1 MPILLLRRALLRLC
15 VFGLA
20 ASLAASLCIMAPAHA
35 QIERA
40 HGLSLLDVPA
50 LARDFAH
57 LPYVNPRAPKG
68 GTVRIAALGS
78 FDSLNPFLIRGN
90 AAEGLGLIY
99 DTLMAENLDEPASV
113 YGLIASHVSAP
124 ADLSSAT
131 FFLRRAARFH
141 DGEPITAEDV
151 AFSLTMLKTHHPSY
165 QAYYK
170 DVVRAEIVGP
180 HEVRFHFA
188 QPNNRELPFI
198 IAQLP
203 ILPQHYW
210 ADREFNQTTLEPPLG
225 SGPYKIGALNAGR
238 SIAYQRVE
246 EYWARD
252 LNIQRGQHNFD
263 RIQYVYFGDGQI
275 AFEALKGG
283 ELDFRYE
290 NHSRN
295 WATGYEIDAV
305 RSGALIRK
313 EIAHKQG
320 TGMQGFVLNLR
331 RPQFQ
336 DVRVREA
343 LNLAFDFEWSNRM
356 LFHGAYI
363 RTDSYFSN
371 SELAARGL
379 PSAAE
384 RKLLQPWRAQLPP
397 ALFTEIWRNPRAGT
411 PAELRANLR
420 RAAALLRA
428 AGWEVRDGMLQK
440 NGQPFA
446 LEFLIF
452 GPAFERIITPYQ
464 RNLKRL
470 GIDSSVRQVDA
481 SQYQNRLRDY
491 DFDVVIGLFGQ
502 SLSPG
507 NEQRDFWSSAA
518 AARKGGR
525 NLIGLAD
532 PVVDALV
539 EKLILAKDRAALI
552 VAARALDRVL
562 LWGHYVVPHWHIA
575 SFRLAWRRGL
585 THQSIPAYAHGF
597 PAIWWWER

>member
-1 MPILLLRRALLRLC
+1 MPMWRPILIGAWLLASI
-15 VFGLA
+15 A
-20 ASLAASLCIMAPAHA
+20 ASPAAA
-35 QIERA
+35 QIREA
-40 HGLSLLDVPA
+40 QGLSLLDAPA
-50 LARDFAH
+50 LARGFAH
-57 LPYVNPRAPKG
+57 FPYVNPNAPKG

-78 FDSLNPFLIRGN
+78 FDSLNGFLIKGN

-99 DTLMAENLDEPASV
+99 DTLMAPSLDEPASV
-113 YGLIASHVSAP
+113 YGLIAHHVSAP

-131 FFLRRAARFH
+131 FVLRRAARFH
-141 DGEPITAEDV
+141 DGTPITADDV
-151 AFSLTMLKTHHPSY
+151 AFSLTALKAHHPSY
-165 QAYYK
+165 HAYYK
-170 DVVRAEIVGP
+170 DVVRAEIVSP
-180 HEVRFHFA
+180 HQVRFHFA
-188 QPNNRELPFI
+188 EPNNRELPFI

-203 ILPQHYW
+203 ILPKHYW
-210 ADREFNQTTLEPPLG
+210 AEREFDKTTLEPPLG
-225 SGPYKIGALNAGR
+225 SGPYKIGALSAGR
-238 SIAYQRVE
+238 SISYERVE
-246 EYWARD
+246 DYWARD
-252 LNIQRGQHNFD
+252 LNVQRGQHNFD

-283 ELDFRYE
+283 DLDFRHE

-305 RSGALIRK
+305 RNGSLKRK
-313 EIAHKQG
+313 AIAHKQG

-343 LNLAFDFEWSNRM
+343 LNLAFDFEWSNRT

-384 RKLLQPWRAQLPP
+384 RALLAPWRAQLPP
-397 ALFTEIWRNPRAGT
+397 DLFTKVWRNPGT
-411 PAELRANLR
+411 DAPQSLRANLR
-420 RAAALLRA
+420 RAAALLKE
-428 AGWEVRDGMLQK
+428 AGWVVHEGQLQK
-440 NGQPFA
+440 NGAPFTI
-446 LEFLIF
+446 EFLLF
-452 GPAFERIITPYQ
+452 GPAFERIIAPYQ
-464 RNLKRL
+464 RNLERL
-470 GIDSSVRQVDA
+470 GIRSSIRQVDA

-518 AARKGGR
+518 AERRGGR
-525 NLIGLAD
+525 NLIGIAD

-539 EKLILAKDRAALI
+539 EELIHAPNRAAL
-552 VAARALDRVL
+552 VTAARALDRVL

-575 SFRLAWRRGL
+575 SFRLAWKRDL
-585 THQSIPAYAHGF
+585 TYQSMPAYAHGF
-597 PAIWWWER
+597 PAIWWWAR